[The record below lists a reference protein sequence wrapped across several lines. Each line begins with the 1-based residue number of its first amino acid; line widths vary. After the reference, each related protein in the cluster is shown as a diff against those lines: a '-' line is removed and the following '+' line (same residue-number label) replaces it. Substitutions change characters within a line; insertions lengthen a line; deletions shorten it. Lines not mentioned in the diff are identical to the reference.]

1 MADIAVLQA
10 RTLEQQQVMREK
22 EFQSM
27 REQLLDLQS
36 ETDEK
41 ALIGKLHR
49 HIIQLQI
56 SEGSLTF
63 KSFQK
68 DNGFGMESL
77 NGLYVVV

>member
-1 MADIAVLQA
+1 MLIRNRDKYYIYNFILSKWQEVADIAVLQA

-27 REQLLDLQS
+27 RGQLLDLQS
-36 ETDEK
+36 QTEEK

-56 SEGSLTF
+56 SEGLF
-63 KSFQK
+63 I
-68 DNGFGMESL
+68 
-77 NGLYVVV
+77 